1 MLYTQGK
8 TDCKPAEIGYNA
20 DRLNVRNKHFQIG
33 IDTGEIQ
40 CATYCISRK
49 EKVFAHAG
57 IGKKSFRTD
66 DDTLVLPDSPQW
78 IASITKTF
86 VAVAIMKLV
95 EDGLTRLDVPVGQI
109 LPQFDTPPFNQINLF
124 HLLTHTSGLHADG
137 GCFENKYQTNYW
149 KTMHDAYKL
158 HDFEK
163 NSEFDWIAAA
173 LGTIGSGMRTPPE
186 KEWAYCNF
194 GFTILGAVIEKLTGI
209 HAHKYIEDEIC
220 KPLGLHDTMF
230 EGSITAEIA
239 KRSIIHDEEGE
250 KYFDNIIN
258 GSVEKN
264 AEDSP
269 WEKYNIP
276 STGGGMLSTVGD
288 LVRYGNMVLNNG
300 QLGETRILG
309 RKAVEKMTALAADL
323 PDYCWFNGGG
333 ARGYAVGFDRRNGIA
348 FTMSENTIMHEG
360 SGSCAMYIDPTEEL
374 VAAWIIPMVDQS
386 QWYPRLQFS
395 TVNVIWSGL
404 L

>member
-20 DRLNVRNKHFQIG
+20 DRLNVLNKHFQIG
-33 IDTGEIQ
+33 
-40 CATYCISRK
+40 
-49 EKVFAHAG
+49 
-57 IGKKSFRTD
+57 
-66 DDTLVLPDSPQW
+66 
-78 IASITKTF
+78 
-86 VAVAIMKLV
+86 
-95 EDGLTRLDVPVGQI
+95 
-109 LPQFDTPPFNQINLF
+109 INLF

-137 GCFENKYQTNYW
+137 GCFENKYQSNYW

-163 NSEFDWIAAA
+163 NGEFDWISAA
-173 LGTIGSGMRTPPE
+173 LGTIGSGIRTPPE
-186 KEWAYCNF
+186 KEWAYCSF

-230 EGSITAEIA
+230 EGSITPEIA
-239 KRSIIHDEEGE
+239 KRCIVHDEEGE
-250 KYFDNIIN
+250 KYFNNIIN
-258 GSVEKN
+258 GVSN

-288 LVRYGNMVLNNG
+288 LVRYGNMVLG
-300 QLGETRILG
+300 GGRLGETRVLG
-309 RKAVEKMTALAADL
+309 RKTIEKMTALVANL